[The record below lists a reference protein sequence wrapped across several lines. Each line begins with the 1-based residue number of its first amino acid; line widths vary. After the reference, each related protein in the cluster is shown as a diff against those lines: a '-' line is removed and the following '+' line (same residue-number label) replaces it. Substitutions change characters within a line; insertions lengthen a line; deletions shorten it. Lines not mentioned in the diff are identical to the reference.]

1 MSTKPTPA
9 DFGPEYEQLL
19 MRAYYGL
26 QHQAGDFVVQFA
38 EHKIASSVQAKFRA
52 YVRSIKNTTMRPDLA
67 YLIDNIS
74 TRIAGSALVFFRRED
89 SVDAMA
95 IRDALGLAPGFA
107 DGTASS
113 GVIAPS
119 THLDTLKRIRERK

>member
-1 MSTKPTPA
+1 MKPSE
-9 DFGPEYEQLL
+9 FNPEYEQLL
-19 MRAYYGL
+19 LRASAAL
-26 QHQAGDFVVQFA
+26 SSNSEFPVQFTTP
-38 EHKIASSVQAKFRA
+38 KIANSVQARFRA
-52 YVRSIKNTTMRPDLA
+52 YVRALKSTNDRPDLTA
-67 YLIDNIS
+67 AAANIS

-107 DGTASS
+107 DGMASS
-113 GVIAPS
+113 GVITPS

>member
-1 MSTKPTPA
+1 MKPSE
-9 DFGPEYEQLL
+9 FQPEYEQLL
-19 MRAYYGL
+19 FRATDVLGKG
-26 QHQAGDFVVQFA
+26 HAEFAVQFA
-38 EHKIASSVQAKFRA
+38 TPKIANSVQAKFRA
-52 YVRSIKNTTMRPDLA
+52 FVRSIKSTNDRPDLA
-67 YLIDNIS
+67 AVCVNVS

-107 DGTASS
+107 DGSDS
-113 GVIAPS
+113 RGMIAPS